1 LFSIPPNKLVLFLIL
16 NEIMDAR
23 ERFFEVRDALGLTDY
38 RIYTDVKGVTKSML
52 DRLRQGVTTEVSNKW
67 LIPFLEAYPQVN
79 ANYILTGRGSMF
91 IFDRNNVDS
100 FDEKLT
106 SEMTALKR
114 ENKRLEEQLDTLSK
128 LYYAITG
135 ENNVIPSSEADFYK
149 AESDFY
155 KKNAERLILKVIEL
169 EAILEEA
176 KIPLPIEKKAE

>member
-1 LFSIPPNKLVLFLIL
+1 
-16 NEIMDAR
+16 MDAR

-91 IFDRNNVDS
+91 LSDKKVGDS
-100 FDEKLT
+100 LNDNLAN
-106 SEMTALKR
+106 EMTMLRR
-114 ENKRLEEQLDTLSK
+114 ENKRLEEQLDTLSN
-128 LYYAITG
+128 LYHALTG
-135 ENNVIPSSEADFYK
+135 EANVLPSSAADFYK
-149 AESDFY
+149 TESDFY
-155 KKNAERLILKVIEL
+155 KRNAERLMFKVMEL

-176 KIPLPIEKKAE
+176 NISLPLEKKAK

>member
-1 LFSIPPNKLVLFLIL
+1 
-16 NEIMDAR
+16 MDAR

-91 IFDRNNVDS
+91 IS
-100 FDEKLT
+100 DEASGGLLNESLT
-106 SEMTALKR
+106 SEMTKVRR
-114 ENKRLEEQLDTLSK
+114 ENKRLEEQLGTLSQ
-128 LYYAITG
+128 LYHSLID
-135 ENNVIPSSEADFYK
+135 EHNVIPSSKADFYK

-155 KKNAERLILKVIEL
+155 KRTAERLMFRVMEL
-169 EAILEEA
+169 EAIMEESN
-176 KIPLPIEKKAE
+176 IPIPIEKKAE